1 MFPYLDVAI
10 LSRSYGTP
18 TTILR
23 RAANARREEPLQST
37 GGFGQTW
44 LPQTNLW
51 KQPVTL
57 PVSQDGS
64 DTMERLPL
72 RDRQSPGTAAIGWSG
87 GALPATVGGFSKV
100 SQTTGPL
107 PGDALVTRAFD
118 IMLALLLLLAAL
130 PVLAVALSAVRLTSK
145 GPIIFRQYRVGR
157 FGRPFVCYKIRTMVE
172 DASALLER
180 DHPLR
185 GSYAERWKLAD
196 DPRVLPV
203 GRWLRRASIDELP
216 QLVNVLRG
224 EMSVVG
230 PRPVQLKELHERYGE
245 LAEVVFSVNPGLTG
259 LWQVSGRSSLDYAQ
273 RIALDLEYVRR
284 RSIWLDVLLVF
295 KTIPAVCFGRG
306 AC

>member
-1 MFPYLDVAI
+1 M
-10 LSRSYGTP
+10 
-18 TTILR
+18 
-23 RAANARREEPLQST
+23 QST
-37 GGFGQTW
+37 RGVGQTW
-44 LPQTNLW
+44 LSQTNWW
-51 KQPVTL
+51 KQPTIL

-64 DTMERLPL
+64 DSIERLPL
-72 RDRQSPGTAAIGWSG
+72 RDRQSPGTAATGRSG
-87 GALPATVGGFSKV
+87 GTLPATVGGFSPRV
-100 SQTTGPL
+100 SETTGLL

-130 PVLAVALSAVRLTSK
+130 PVLAIALSAVRLTSK

-172 DASALLER
+172 DADALLER

-185 GSYAERWKLAD
+185 GAYAERWKLAD

-295 KTIPAVCFGRG
+295 KTIPAVCFGQG